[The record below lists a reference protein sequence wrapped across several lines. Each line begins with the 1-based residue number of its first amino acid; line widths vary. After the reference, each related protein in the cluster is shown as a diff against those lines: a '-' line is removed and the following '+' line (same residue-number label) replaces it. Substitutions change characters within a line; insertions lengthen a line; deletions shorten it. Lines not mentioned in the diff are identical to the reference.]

1 MSDPPPPSPRGA
13 RERGLLSSQTK
24 SAHRFRSKV
33 ETTASTLLTQ
43 AALERLYVELEK
55 PIYNVVYRWVWN
67 ADDAHDIVQ
76 DAFVRLW
83 KMRDRVR
90 LETVQPLVYKIALN
104 LASKRRRSK
113 KLWQW
118 MSLDTLLGRASGEV
132 SPERRAEGQQSAAN
146 LRSAVESLPNHLKQT
161 LLLCEFSEMTYDQ
174 VAEALSIP
182 AGTVGSRRHKAVRL
196 IREKLEALE
205 VPS

>member
-1 MSDPPPPSPRGA
+1 M
-13 RERGLLSSQTK
+13 
-24 SAHRFRSKV
+24 